1 MQLTFY
7 KRGDDLSRSKIP
19 NSPSIRRMPSYLH
32 KLMLMHQNGEKHAST
47 TRLAEYINLDTI
59 IVRKDFE
66 LTGISG
72 QPGVGYKTD
81 ELIDGIRRYLNWDRT
96 CRACLVGAGSLGSAL
111 IGHEEF
117 AEYGLEISSVFDSNP
132 DRIDSIIH
140 GRRVTDVRKM
150 TETLKDNPPDLAI
163 ICVPSNCAQMVTDEL
178 ISCGVKAFWNFANV
192 CLRVPADVIVQR
204 EVIAGGLAVLFAK
217 INKAESGEIISN
229 EE

>member
-1 MQLTFY
+1 
-7 KRGDDLSRSKIP
+7 
-19 NSPSIRRMPSYLH
+19 MPTYLH
-32 KLMLMHQNGEKHAST
+32 KLLKMRSEGRVSVSST
-47 TRLAEYINLDTI
+47 ELAEYMHIELI
-59 IVRKDFE
+59 VVRKDIS

-81 ELIDGIRRYLNWDRT
+81 ELIAGIRRYLNWDRT

-117 AEYGLEISSVFDSNP
+117 AEYGLEITAVFDSNP

-140 GRRVTDVRKM
+140 GHKVTDVRKM
-150 TETLKDNPPDLAI
+150 RETLSGNPPDMGI

-178 ISCGVKAFWNFANV
+178 ISCGVKAFWSFANV
-192 CLRVPADVIVQR
+192 CLKVPEDVIVQR
-204 EVIAGGLAVLFAK
+204 EVIAGGFAMLSVKLAKRNSAQ
-217 INKAESGEIISN
+217 SGFV

>member
-1 MQLTFY
+1 
-7 KRGDDLSRSKIP
+7 
-19 NSPSIRRMPSYLH
+19 
-32 KLMLMHQNGEKHAST
+32 MLMHQNGEKHAST

-66 LTGISG
+66 LTGIAG

-81 ELIDGIRRYLNWDRT
+81 ELIEGIRRYLNWDRI

-132 DRIDSIIH
+132 DRVDSIIH
-140 GRRVTDVRKM
+140 GHRVMDVRKM
-150 TETLKDNPPDLAI
+150 KEALKDNPPDMGI

-192 CLRVPADVIVQR
+192 CLRVPQDVIVQR
-204 EVIAGGLAVLFAK
+204 EVIAGGFAMLSVK
-217 INKAESGEIISN
+217 MAKRSLKQNDFLED
-229 EE
+229 

>member
-1 MQLTFY
+1 M
-7 KRGDDLSRSKIP
+7 
-19 NSPSIRRMPSYLH
+19 H

-66 LTGISG
+66 LTGIAG

-81 ELIDGIRRYLNWDRT
+81 ELIEGIRRYLNWDRI

-132 DRIDSIIH
+132 DRVDSIIH
-140 GRRVTDVRKM
+140 GHRVMDVRKM
-150 TETLKDNPPDLAI
+150 KEALKDNPPDMGI

-192 CLRVPADVIVQR
+192 CLRVPQDVIVQR
-204 EVIAGGLAVLFAK
+204 EVIAGGFAMLSVK
-217 INKAESGEIISN
+217 MAKRSLKQNDFLED
-229 EE
+229 

>member
-1 MQLTFY
+1 
-7 KRGDDLSRSKIP
+7 
-19 NSPSIRRMPSYLH
+19 MPSYLH

-81 ELIDGIRRYLNWDRT
+81 ELISGIRRYLNWDRT

-117 AEYGLEISSVFDSNP
+117 AEYGLEISAVFDSNP

-140 GRRVTDVRKM
+140 GHRVSDVRKM
-150 TETLKDNPPDLAI
+150 REVLKGNPPDLGI

-178 ISCGVKAFWNFANV
+178 IACGVKAFWNFANV
-192 CLRVPADVIVQR
+192 CLRVPPDVIVQR
-204 EVIAGGLAVLFAK
+204 EVIAGGFAMLSVK
-217 INKAESGEIISN
+217 MAKRNSRQGEFID
-229 EE
+229 E

>member
-1 MQLTFY
+1 
-7 KRGDDLSRSKIP
+7 
-19 NSPSIRRMPSYLH
+19 
-32 KLMLMHQNGEKHAST
+32 MLMHQNGEKHAST

-66 LTGISG
+66 LTGIAG

-81 ELIDGIRRYLNWDRT
+81 ELIEGIRRYLNWDRT

-117 AEYGLEISSVFDSNP
+117 AEYGLEISAVFDSNP

-140 GRRVTDVRKM
+140 GHRVIDVRKM
-150 TETLKDNPPDLAI
+150 KETLSEDPPELGI
-163 ICVPSNCAQMVTDEL
+163 ICVPSHCAQMVTDEL

-192 CLRVPADVIVQR
+192 CLRVPQDVIVQR
-204 EVIAGGLAVLFAK
+204 EVIAGGFAMLSVK
-217 INKAESGEIISN
+217 MAKRSLKQNDFLED
-229 EE
+229 